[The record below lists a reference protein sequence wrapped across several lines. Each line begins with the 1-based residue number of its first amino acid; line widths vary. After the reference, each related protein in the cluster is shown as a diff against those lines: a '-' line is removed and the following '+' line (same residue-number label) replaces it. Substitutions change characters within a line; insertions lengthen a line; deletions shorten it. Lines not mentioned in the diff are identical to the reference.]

1 MSIFI
6 VAEGT
11 HGGSKLSYEIDIL
24 LNKFDLQN
32 NRLLIHKR
40 LYLKSNNIIWCKM
53 VQRNDYRYY
62 SYCII
67 KWILN

>member
-1 MSIFI
+1 MFYIESMSIFI

-32 NRLLIHKR
+32 KV
-40 LYLKSNNIIWCKM
+40 LKKTFDTQNTLFINQQHNLMQNSAAE
-53 VQRNDYRYY
+53 
-62 SYCII
+62 
-67 KWILN
+67 